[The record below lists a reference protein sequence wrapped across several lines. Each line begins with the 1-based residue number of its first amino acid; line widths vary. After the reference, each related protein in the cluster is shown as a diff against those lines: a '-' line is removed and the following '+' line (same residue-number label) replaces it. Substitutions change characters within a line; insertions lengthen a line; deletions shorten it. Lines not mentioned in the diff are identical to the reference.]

1 MKQPITLKDFIDQQY
16 ELQKRYA
23 DVADKFVSKATDLL
37 PKAPTPAEIIDSAME
52 INKLAAKVVQDEL
65 ANAAKN
71 IYSFK

>member
-52 INKLAAKVVQDEL
+52 INKLAAKVVQEEL